1 MFKRCSAEAILAAA
15 LHTGTIMTSGTPKT
29 IKRTRKNTIRTPRL
43 RLTPWNADKVIDE
56 VGSELQTMGQGLR
69 ELGAT
74 LEGLLP
80 GLPGQAA
87 GRTARFLAEHAW
99 LLILAAVVVFFKR
112 AA

>member
-1 MFKRCSAEAILAAA
+1 
-15 LHTGTIMTSGTPKT
+15 
-29 IKRTRKNTIRTPRL
+29 
-43 RLTPWNADKVIDE
+43 
-56 VGSELQTMGQGLR
+56 MGQGLR

>member
-1 MFKRCSAEAILAAA
+1 MFGGGYSGSGPTHWNYNDLWDPEDNTEDEEKYDQNAAPSSY
-15 LHTGTIMTSGTPKT
+15 TMECGQSYRRSRP
-29 IKRTRKNTIRTPRL
+29 
-43 RLTPWNADKVIDE
+43 
-56 VGSELQTMGQGLR
+56 ELQTMGQGLR
-69 ELGAT
+69 DLGAT

-80 GLPGQAA
+80 GLLGQAA